1 MTQALTM
8 DQPLVEELNQKI
20 ERLAVQV
27 EFLTE
32 HAQRQQRRQQEWDEL
47 KDDLVP
53 IGNEAF
59 RLAVEHLEEV
69 EHCVQIEDILHLF
82 KRVLRNTCHMQ
93 QMLDQLES
101 LMAFWEDFSPLTR
114 SVFLNLMN
122 RLDEMERKGYF
133 AFAGTGWEVLDQVV
147 TSFSQEDLRQLG
159 QNAVP
164 ALEALTDLTRPEVM
178 SMLQRSA
185 AVMLDE
191 ETPDTSLLSIM
202 RQMNDPAVRKGLAK
216 ALQVLKTVGEA

>member
-1 MTQALTM
+1 M
-8 DQPLVEELNQKI
+8 
-20 ERLAVQV
+20 
-27 EFLTE
+27 
-32 HAQRQQRRQQEWDEL
+32 
-47 KDDLVP
+47 
-53 IGNEAF
+53 G
-59 RLAVEHLEEV
+59 
-69 EHCVQIEDILHLF
+69 
-82 KRVLRNTCHMQ
+82 
-93 QMLDQLES
+93 
-101 LMAFWEDFSPLTR
+101 FWEDFSPLTR

-133 AFAGTGWEVLDQVV
+133 AFGRTGWEVVDQVV

-164 ALEALTDLTRPEVM
+164 ALETLTELTRPEIM
-178 SMLQRSA
+178 GMLQRSA

-216 ALQVLKTVGEA
+216 ALQVLKTVSQA